1 MNEPLVGSPAGG
13 NIIQLRLRDAA
24 QLFDTMDP
32 SPFREK
38 DLDPKAEAYIVESV
52 HELPP
57 RAHCQIV
64 IHLDQPASPEEQRGL
79 ADAIHVHF
87 ARRAQL
93 LRRNLRQLIRRG
105 FVSLAIGAVFLSV
118 LFISAHLIS
127 QLMGES
133 PWGALLRE
141 GLLIVGWVAMWRPLE
156 IFLYDWWPIVGE
168 RRLYDRLSRID
179 VRTLHRG
186 RNAAEAVGG
195 GS

>member
-1 MNEPLVGSPAGG
+1 VSSPTSG

-57 RAHCQIV
+57 HARCQIV

-168 RRLYDRLSRID
+168 RRLNDRLSRID
-179 VRTLHRG
+179 VRTVHRG
-186 RNAAEAVGG
+186 RDAADAVG
-195 GS
+195 S